1 VIDVPVVNIKMVEG
15 RTVEQKRALVEGVT
29 KAVNEAVGAPYENI
43 MVLIEDV
50 PLTNVAKAGVL
61 FSDQKK

>member
-1 VIDVPVVNIKMVEG
+1 MPVVNIKMVEG